1 METVCG
7 AEVLPY
13 VLKIAGG
20 LNMIKVKLFATLRE
34 GRANEIDFKFFPGI
48 NGRFILEKLNI
59 PEKQVAIFLVNGRDY
74 SLDEPLSDGDV
85 IAIFP
90 PVGGG

>member
-1 METVCG
+1 
-7 AEVLPY
+7 
-13 VLKIAGG
+13 
-20 LNMIKVKLFATLRE
+20 MIKVKLFATLRE
-34 GRANEIDFKFFPGI
+34 GRKNEIDFEFFEGI
-48 NGRFILEKLNI
+48 NGRYILNALNI
-59 PEKQVAIFLVNGRDY
+59 PEKQVSIFLVNGRDK